1 MHRNVNQ
8 TIILKQIMKRKRLLT
23 ILLSSFLSLGAMAEG
38 EQQLTINGNII
49 DLVAVNLTFNGDQVT
64 LKFTNNTTMDVDM
77 ALVKIIFPTGVSTI
91 IGNLQTYELKSVVED
106 GILRVRNIKAKTP
119 LSVFNSNGQEV
130 ARTVSQEQET
140 TVDLSNQPAGVYLLR
155 AGSQVIKF
163 VKK

>member
-1 MHRNVNQ
+1 
-8 TIILKQIMKRKRLLT
+8 MKRKRLLT